1 MAVVRFAAYRQYE
14 ESRVEASNALMALLA
29 GAQLANHLLKLN
41 EGSDRLLPEVYPNVP
56 HIGRVNLKA
65 DTAAEILR
73 SADTHLGAMS
83 VPYAL
88 AIHED
93 YMRACLDLLVKA
105 SLLTSTKAKANS
117 AEQHATMESATGGT
131 FDPVSL
137 SQLTTLRHMRNAR
150 IHNGSRASRPLIEQL
165 STWPTGA
172 EAGWVKV
179 TSRSPRFLAEGD
191 VVEFGHGEMLLALA
205 VTTRLDRQANE
216 ILQTSLPRP
225 MWLNMVVDD
234 LLDANPSALTR
245 SDALRKARGIARHH
259 YEALKL
265 TDAEIETAIRKPR

>member
-1 MAVVRFAAYRQYE
+1 MPVVRYAAYRQYE
-14 ESRVEASNALMALLA
+14 RSRVDASNALMALLA

-73 SADTHLGAMS
+73 VADTHLGAMS

-93 YMRACLDLLVKA
+93 YMRSCLELLAGAGLLSA
-105 SLLTSTKAKANS
+105 SKAKVNS
-117 AEQHATMESATGGT
+117 FEQHTNFEDGTGAT
-131 FDPVSL
+131 FDIVSL
-137 SQLTTLRHMRNAR
+137 AQLTTLRHMRNAR
-150 IHNGSRASRPLIEQL
+150 IHNGSRASKVLVDQL
-165 STWPTGA
+165 QAWPVGA
-172 EAGWVKV
+172 DAGWTKV
-179 TSRSPRFLAEGD
+179 TGRSPRFLAEGD

-216 ILQTSLPRP
+216 ILQGALPRAT
-225 MWLNMVVDD
+225 WASMVIDD
-234 LLDANPSALTR
+234 LLSANSLALSR
-245 SDALRKARGIARHH
+245 SDSLRKARGIARHH
-259 YEALKL
+259 FDALKL
-265 TDAEIETAIRKPR
+265 TEAELTSAMATR